1 MTNKRNECN
10 NDTHWI
16 FVSNRKILKVSPQKG
31 VPMNLSQTG
40 FIFKQILSKIEKVSH
55 CVNNMNEMY
64 TQTGTNTLQQIIRK
78 PAYNR
83 NILVTVIWNIIKITC
98 QLQ

>member
-1 MTNKRNECN
+1 
-10 NDTHWI
+10 
-16 FVSNRKILKVSPQKG
+16 
-31 VPMNLSQTG
+31 
-40 FIFKQILSKIEKVSH
+40 
-55 CVNNMNEMY
+55 MNEMY